1 MTEKTL
7 QFDDVEINKKKFHDS
22 KQPIAL
28 NLVDINQIVKSDK
41 FKQR

>member
-7 QFDDVEINKKKFHDS
+7 QFDDVEVSKKKFHGS